1 MLPQSFCLRMQ
12 ALLGSDYDAFM
23 AAMAKEDAVRA
34 LRVNTDKISVEAFSR
49 LAPFSLKPLSYTKD
63 AFIFEAE
70 KIGNHPLHHA
80 GAFYVQDPGAMATL
94 HALPIQKG
102 WRVADLCAAPGG
114 KSLQASSYIGEEG
127 FLLSNEYTPSRCRAL
142 MENVERM
149 GAKNVCVT
157 SLDTADL
164 AKSYPAYFD
173 LVLVDAPCSGEGM
186 FRKYAYAQEEWSENE
201 VLACAERQAYILR
214 AAAQMV
220 KDGGYL
226 LYSTCTFSLEE
237 NERTVDA
244 FLKEH
249 PDFSV
254 LPVNAAVSS
263 VTADGVAFEGAAFPE
278 ALPLARRFYPHL
290 SDGEGQFLCL
300 LQRKNEGVSPAITF
314 KEVPHPLSKEEAR
327 LALDLLSD
335 LLPYPEAY
343 EIRKMGELA
352 VLVRKDFPLLDK
364 GLCMAGVAVGIFKK
378 GRIEPS
384 HRLFSAFGD
393 RFYRKEEMTL
403 QDERLYKYL
412 RGETFLTSLPNGYAA
427 VLVEG
432 CALGGIKVVNGVAK
446 NHYPKGLRLP

>member
-1 MLPQSFCLRMQ
+1 MLPEKFCLRMQ
-12 ALLGSDYDAFM
+12 ALLGKDYEAFIASM
-23 AAMAKEDAVRA
+23 REEDAVRA
-34 LRVNTDKISVEAFSR
+34 LRVNTDKISPSAFSS
-49 LAPFSLKPLSYTKD
+49 LAPFPLKPLPYTED
-63 AFIFEAE
+63 AFVFEAD

-94 HALPIQKG
+94 HALAVQKG

-142 MENVERM
+142 MENVERL

-157 SLDTADL
+157 SLDTAEL

-201 VLACAERQAYILR
+201 VFACAEWQAYILR
-214 AAAQMV
+214 AASQMV

-237 NERTVDA
+237 NEMTVDA
-244 FLKEH
+244 FLKAH

-254 LPVNAAVSS
+254 CPVNPAVSA
-263 VTADGVAFEGAAFPE
+263 VTADGIAFKGAANPDV
-278 ALPLARRFYPHL
+278 LPLARRFYPHL
-290 SDGEGQFLCL
+290 SAGEGQFLCL
-300 LQRKNEGVSPAITF
+300 LQRHNEEAQPRINF
-314 KEVPHPLSKEEAR
+314 KEKPSLLSKEEAR
-327 LALDLLSD
+327 VASAFLADLM
-335 LLPYPEAY
+335 PYPDAY
-343 EIRKMGELA
+343 EIRKMGETA
-352 VLVRKDFPLLDK
+352 VLVRTDFPLLDK
-364 GLCMAGVAVGIFKK
+364 GLCMAGVAVGAFKK

-384 HRLFSAFGD
+384 HRLFSAFGE
-393 RFYRKEEMTL
+393 RFYRKEEMCL
-403 QDERLYKYL
+403 GDERLSKYL
-412 RGETFLTSLPNGYAA
+412 RGETFATSLPNGYAA

-432 CALGGIKVVNGVAK
+432 CALGGIKVVDGVAK